1 VHVCVD
7 QNALRSEKLAQFV
20 AETEIEF
27 VLPDA
32 ALMEMCKSEHWER
45 TLRHSL
51 QSLAKAPERV
61 HYTMGNGELL
71 SLERALQRPLSR
83 KELIGADSTTFLRE
97 LLYEVN
103 EKASS
108 GSRIDQLRLHWAER
122 RLAMAKGHLNDEE
135 NSATIRGLITTI
147 RDKLS
152 AKTLRRFRA
161 EGLGDQ
167 ERISVVSGVVS
178 EILPAIMRDQGVR
191 VRAADRLLKA
201 KSYSARYMWLR
212 VYAVVRWI
220 ERGGSESVRSE
231 RVTNALVD
239 SYYVI
244 TGTYFDHLL
253 TNDGDAAEID
263 NALRAALAPNFD
275 WNIDVNYLTT

>member
-1 VHVCVD
+1 
-7 QNALRSEKLAQFV
+7 
-20 AETEIEF
+20 
-27 VLPDA
+27 
-32 ALMEMCKSEHWER
+32 
-45 TLRHSL
+45 
-51 QSLAKAPERV
+51 
-61 HYTMGNGELL
+61 
-71 SLERALQRPLSR
+71 
-83 KELIGADSTTFLRE
+83 
-97 LLYEVN
+97 
-103 EKASS
+103 
-108 GSRIDQLRLHWAER
+108 
-122 RLAMAKGHLNDEE
+122 
-135 NSATIRGLITTI
+135 
-147 RDKLS
+147 
-152 AKTLRRFRA
+152 
-161 EGLGDQ
+161 
-167 ERISVVSGVVS
+167 
-178 EILPAIMRDQGVR
+178 